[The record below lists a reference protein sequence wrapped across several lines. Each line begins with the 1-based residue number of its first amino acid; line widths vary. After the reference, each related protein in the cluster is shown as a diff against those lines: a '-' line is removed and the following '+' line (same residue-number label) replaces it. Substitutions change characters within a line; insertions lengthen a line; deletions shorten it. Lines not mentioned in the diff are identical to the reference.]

1 MLYSE
6 QLIFA
11 NLVFIVTLSI
21 SRLEINPTN
30 TRVFRLKLPWGCME
44 ILSINTID
52 KHFASNLLFQGSI
65 EKGYLSKN
73 VKSLT
78 FCGV

>member
-1 MLYSE
+1 
-6 QLIFA
+6 
-11 NLVFIVTLSI
+11 
-21 SRLEINPTN
+21 
-30 TRVFRLKLPWGCME
+30 ME

-65 EKGYLSKN
+65 EQGYLSKN

-78 FCGV
+78 FWGV